1 MQQSG
6 CMLDSLRNGL
16 EFQIMLVIIA
26 TAVIAMLIVAAAT
39 WGWWKLRQLTRRG
52 RGLGWAPLGRGGELT
67 VHHFA
72 GSSDAGT
79 PRPPSKPEVTEE
91 TGAGWEEPPALAGRP
106 PDDEQGS
113 RPTPTTAPRSET
125 RELFEEARRYATAR
139 ARRLGERLRPEIDRA
154 QQRLE
159 QSEALRDAAAR
170 LRSMR
175 EAWDRP
181 ASGTT
186 GARDRGASD
195 AEGLA
200 RRLDDVL
207 AEQRTMNELLRELLE
222 RLNRN

>member
-6 CMLDSLRNGL
+6 GMLDSLRNGL

-26 TAVIAMLIVAAAT
+26 AAVIALLIVAAAT
-39 WGWWKLRQLTRRG
+39 WGWWKLRQLTRRS
-52 RGLGWAPLGRGGELT
+52 RELGWAPLGRGGDLA
-67 VHHFA
+67 VHRFA
-72 GSSDAGT
+72 GSSDAEM
-79 PRPPSKPEVTEE
+79 PRPPSKPETEE
-91 TGAGWEEPPALAGRP
+91 TGAGWEEPSRSADTPPA
-106 PDDEQGS
+106 DEQASPPNRAAGQ
-113 RPTPTTAPRSET
+113 RSET

-181 ASGTT
+181 ASDATAG
-186 GARDRGASD
+186 RDHGASD
-195 AEGLA
+195 AERLA
-200 RRLDDVL
+200 RRIDEIL
-207 AEQRTMNELLRELLE
+207 AEQRTTNELLRELLE